1 MAARLNINPNRM
13 ELSRLKKRLV
23 VAKRGHKLLKD
34 KQDALI
40 KAFLEKAKNIKE
52 ERERLEAE
60 LDECYKSFLLARAQT
75 LPSMLEQSLMISGS
89 TVSLAVKRKN
99 IMSVLVPEYSIN
111 QKGDYFNYGMST
123 STGSLDVA
131 LSLFSKIVPKLIMLA
146 AEEKGL
152 QLMAAEIERTR
163 RRVNALEH
171 VLVPSFVETIRYITM
186 KLDEQERATLSRL
199 MRVKEIVRSH

>member
-89 TVSLAVKRKN
+89 TVSLTVQHKN
-99 IMSVLVPEYSIN
+99 VMSVLVPEYSIN

-131 LSLFSKIVPKLIMLA
+131 LDLFSKIVPKLIMLA

-186 KLDEQERATLSRL
+186 KLDEQERASLGRL

>member
-186 KLDEQERATLSRL
+186 KLDEQERANLSRL